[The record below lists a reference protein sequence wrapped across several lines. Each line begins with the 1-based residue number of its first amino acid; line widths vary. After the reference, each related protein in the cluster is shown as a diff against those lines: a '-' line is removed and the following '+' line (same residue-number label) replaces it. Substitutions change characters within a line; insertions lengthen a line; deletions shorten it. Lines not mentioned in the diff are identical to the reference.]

1 MVHLKKTIVKKL
13 NASPISNYI
22 SSNLFYSNQDSC
34 LKQKNLITLFPGN
47 FGRPNPQL
55 SRGRSRALSIV
66 LLQARNPQSPG
77 QEVSG
82 PPAA

>member
-1 MVHLKKTIVKKL
+1 MPLSAFNKNISCKL
-13 NASPISNYI
+13 CKDTN
-22 SSNLFYSNQDSC
+22 SC

-55 SRGRSRALSIV
+55 SGGRSRALSIV